1 MNSWTLPRRA
11 GRIVG
16 SSALLLAA
24 LSACSDSDP
33 IGPGTDPSVPTLTVN
48 AASGWT
54 YVKLGTTASVVTV
67 SDPTSSA
74 GWDLAFNAT
83 SVMLNGGAAG
93 PGGVEGYCLCQNASA
108 TDAQVKAMK
117 AETQLS
123 AFEGAGTTQ
132 LPTDSKAWAT
142 DALTPAITDWWTYNP
157 ATHAVGPT
165 PNRSWVLRTASGT
178 SFAKLRIAAVGVA
191 GRGFGVITL
200 EYAVQPSKTAKMGE
214 VRTLDADVSSGAPVY
229 VSLTKGAV
237 STSADWDLMLQ
248 QTTVGGGPSVTIRLN
263 SGISGSGKAGAV
275 LSDRPFEQF
284 TDASEVPDA
293 VFKSDAFGGVF
304 DAHPWYRYN
313 ITGTDHQIWPTFDV
327 YFVRRGA
334 EVYKLQ
340 LTGYYDRTG
349 KDRNVTFRYA
359 KIAG

>member
-1 MNSWTLPRRA
+1 MNSWTPSRHA
-11 GRIVG
+11 GRIIG
-16 SSALLLAA
+16 TGALLLAA
-24 LSACSDSDP
+24 LSACSDADP
-33 IGPGTDPSVPTLTVN
+33 IGPGTESVPTLTVD
-48 AASGWT
+48 ATKGWT
-54 YVKLGTTASVVTV
+54 YVKLGPTASVVTV
-67 SDPTSSA
+67 SDPASST

-93 PGGVEGYCLCQNASA
+93 PGGVEGFCLCQNASA
-108 TDAQVKAMK
+108 TDQQVKAMK

-123 AFEGAGTTQ
+123 AFESAAAAQ
-132 LPTDSKAWAT
+132 VPADAKAWAS
-142 DALTPAITDWWTYNP
+142 DALSPAIAEWWTYVP
-157 ATHAVGPT
+157 TTHEVFPT
-165 PNRSWVLRTASGT
+165 PNRSWVMRTASGT
-178 SFAKLRIAAVGVA
+178 SFAKLRVVGITTA
-191 GRGFGVITL
+191 GRGFGTVTL
-200 EYAVQPSKTAKMGE
+200 EYAVQPSKTSAMGA
-214 VRTLDADVSSGAPVY
+214 VKRLDVDVSSGAPVY
-229 VSLTKGAV
+229 VSLTQGAV

-248 QTTVGGGPSVTIRLN
+248 GMTIRVN

-349 KDRNVTFRYA
+349 ADRNVTFRYA